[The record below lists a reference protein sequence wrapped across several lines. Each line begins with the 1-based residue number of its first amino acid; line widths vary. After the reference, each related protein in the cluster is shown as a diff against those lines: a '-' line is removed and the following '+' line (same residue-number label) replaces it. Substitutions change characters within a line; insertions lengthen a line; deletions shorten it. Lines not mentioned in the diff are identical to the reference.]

1 MGLTKQQ
8 MDELPQLDKVAC
20 TNNVAVVLLMRAAAA
35 AAAAAGAKGDG
46 TAANGAAA
54 AAAAAGAAGGVKVPF
69 TPTWEYGHH
78 KWFPTLTLKSAAAA
92 AAGK

>member
-8 MDELPQLDKVAC
+8 TDELPQLDKVAC

-35 AAAAAGAKGDG
+35 AAAKGDG
-46 TAANGAAA
+46 AAVNGAAA
-54 AAAAAGAAGGVKVPF
+54 AAGVKVPF

-78 KWFPTLTLKSAAAA
+78 KWFPTLTLKSAAAT
-92 AAGK
+92 AGK